1 MPVGFCTPTADK
13 MVSHFH
19 RPLFSQAG
27 GPSEGVS
34 SRFPVSAPSDT
45 AVPLVSHKSAPPSG
59 EGGVPR
65 VWPSEA
71 VSGRGAQAP
80 PAAPYRASREQWV
93 GFAPASF
100 QRWLAALGVA
110 DAVELAAV
118 FRSEEELLR
127 KLQGAIPEGDLRGSV
142 EAWRVAAQAAP
153 ASLESRAT
161 GVAQHVAGSLGLLSP
176 IAGIPPRPPPPP
188 RPQFHVQAV

>member
-1 MPVGFCTPTADK
+1 MPVGFYTPNRLR
-13 MVSHFH
+13 MVRHFH
-19 RPLFSQAG
+19 TPLFSQAG
-27 GPSEGVS
+27 GPREGVKT
-34 SRFPVSAPSDT
+34 RFPVSAPSDT
-45 AVPLVSHKSAPPSG
+45 AVPLVSHKSAPPFD
-59 EGGVPR
+59 EGGVPC
-65 VWPSEA
+65 VWPSGA

-153 ASLESRAT
+153 ASLERRAT
-161 GVAQHVAGSLGLLSP
+161 G
-176 IAGIPPRPPPPP
+176 IA
-188 RPQFHVQAV
+188 

>member
-1 MPVGFCTPTADK
+1 

-45 AVPLVSHKSAPPSG
+45 AVPLVSHKSAPPFG

-71 VSGRGAQAP
+71 VGGRGAQAP
-80 PAAPYRASREQWV
+80 PAALYRASREQWV

-100 QRWLAALGVA
+100 QRWLAALGVTG
-110 DAVELAAV
+110 AVELAAV
-118 FRSEEELLR
+118 FQRDPPSTR
-127 KLQGAIPEGDLRGSV
+127 QSVLQ
-142 EAWRVAAQAAP
+142 QF
-153 ASLESRAT
+153 
-161 GVAQHVAGSLGLLSP
+161 
-176 IAGIPPRPPPPP
+176 PPD
-188 RPQFHVQAV
+188 A